1 MPAGQNCT
9 ITVTFTPNGPGT
21 RLGAVTLK
29 DNSPGS
35 PTQTIALTGIGESLG
50 LGLTPAS
57 LNFGNILVGAS
68 ATLSATLTNDGS
80 ASVNLT
86 GFAVSPADGT
96 YTLTNN
102 NCPATL
108 GVQQT
113 CTFQISFTPPDVFT
127 YKATLSITN
136 SAGGAATLTTS
147 GTGLNN

>member
-1 MPAGQNCT
+1 LPAGQNCT
-9 ITVTFTPNGPGT
+9 IIVTFTPNGPGT

-35 PTQTIALTGIGESLG
+35 PTQTIALTGTGEPLG

-80 ASVNLT
+80 ASVDLT

-108 GVQQT
+108 SVQQT
-113 CTFQISFTPPDVFT
+113 CALQITFTPPDVFT
-127 YKATLSITN
+127 YNATLSISN
-136 SAGGAATLTTS
+136 SAGAAASLPLS
-147 GTGLNN
+147 GTGVDN